1 MCPFCPPL
9 APRSAAGVVTTVVTR
24 EELPRLQAMASELGV
39 AVSEQAPLLPELPAE
54 VEGGEA
60 DVDAARRGLEDLFNL
75 Y

>member
-39 AVSEQAPLLPELPAE
+39 AVSEQAPLPPELPAE